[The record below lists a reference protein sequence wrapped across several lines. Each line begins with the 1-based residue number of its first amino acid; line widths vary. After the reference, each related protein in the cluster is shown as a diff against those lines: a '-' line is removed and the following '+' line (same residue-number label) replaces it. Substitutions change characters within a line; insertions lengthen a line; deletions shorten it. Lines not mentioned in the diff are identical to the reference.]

1 MTDDF
6 LRLARKI
13 TIMEKWSTRIYSHD
27 FKHKPRVN
35 NTATAN
41 EPRTEADRGIL
52 SKADGTFDCTINDVF
67 PSDDKDVT
75 GGASGGTVVNDS
87 TIKVVLGDS
96 RVFRVGSVS
105 LSCA

>member
-1 MTDDF
+1 
-6 LRLARKI
+6 
-13 TIMEKWSTRIYSHD
+13 MEKWSTRIYSHD